1 MNRLSKLVRVD
12 NKKARM
18 KKVKILP
25 TFNHWTELPH
35 IPISLG
41 VSGSIGKT
49 GEWRTYRPVI
59 DADLCNKCGFCYMY
73 CPEGT
78 ISFDKQQGPEI
89 DYEYCKGC
97 GICVEECPRGAM
109 TLEEVAR

>member
-1 MNRLSKLVRVD
+1 MNKLSKLVRVD
-12 NKKARM
+12 SKKTRM
-18 KKVKILP
+18 KQVKILP
-25 TFNHWTELPH
+25 SFKNWTELPH

-41 VSGSIGKT
+41 VPGSIGKT
-49 GEWRTYRPVI
+49 GEWRTYRPIV
-59 DADLCNKCGFCYMY
+59 DRDVCNKCGFCYLY

-97 GICVEECPRGAM
+97 GICAHECPKKAIEMKR
-109 TLEEVAR
+109 EE